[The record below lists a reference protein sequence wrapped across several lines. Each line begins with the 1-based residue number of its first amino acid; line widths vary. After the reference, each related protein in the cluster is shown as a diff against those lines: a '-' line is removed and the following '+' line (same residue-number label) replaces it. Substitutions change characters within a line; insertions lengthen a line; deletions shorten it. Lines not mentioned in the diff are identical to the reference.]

1 MSAVPVPVVVFV
13 VWFGAVLLV
22 GAGLVAR
29 PPRPR
34 PAAPGSIRARVHA
47 VMNASVAQL
56 GRTPTAIGVYL
67 LGAGA
72 VLAVCWPLGLLAHAL
87 QDPVDWPVFRWSQSH
102 HLDGGWSDFWW
113 KLTNIGKPR
122 ITQRADAAAAV
133 LFASV
138 WAARR
143 RSWWVPL
150 AAFGT
155 AYALEKYGQIILQD
169 VVHRGHP
176 PTTFGT
182 YPSGGC
188 ARVLVVYGL
197 IIFMFIEWFWPRRRR
212 AWAAGAGLLTVLWSI
227 QAYARLNNLEH
238 WVTDVVGGTVF
249 GLMALAVAISCVRI
263 YLQPGPELARA
274 PAPRAVTREGVPW
287 PLRTDP

>member
-1 MSAVPVPVVVFV
+1 MPIVVFL
-13 VWFGAVLLV
+13 VWFGAVL
-22 GAGLVAR
+22 GATVWVVAR

-34 PAAPGSIRARVHA
+34 PVVAGSVRARLHA
-47 VMNASVAQL
+47 VVEASVDQV
-56 GRTPTAIGVYL
+56 GRAPTAAALYL
-67 LGAGA
+67 LGVGV

-87 QDPVDWPVFRWSQSH
+87 EDPVDWPVFRWSQAH
-102 HLDGGWSDFWW
+102 HLGGGWSDAWW

-122 ITQRADAAAAV
+122 NAQGADAAAAV
-133 LFASV
+133 FFAVV
-138 WAARR
+138 WAWRR
-143 RSWWVPL
+143 RPWWVPP

-188 ARVLVVYGL
+188 ARVLIVYGL
-197 IIFMFIEWFWPRRRR
+197 VIFMFVEWLWPRRRR
-212 AWAAGAGLLTVLWSI
+212 VWAGAAGLLALLWSI

-238 WVTDVVGGTVF
+238 WMTDVVGGTVF
-249 GLMALAVAISCVRI
+249 GLMGLAVAISCVRVF
-263 YLQPGPELARA
+263 LRPRPERARV
-274 PAPRAVTREGVPW
+274 PMQRAATDEGVPW
-287 PLRTDP
+287 SLRTDP

>member
-1 MSAVPVPVVVFV
+1 MPAPVLVFV
-13 VWFGAVLLV
+13 LWFGAVLGV
-22 GAGLVAR
+22 AGWLVAR

-34 PAAPGSIRARVHA
+34 PVRPGSVRARVGA
-47 VMNASVAQL
+47 VVDASVTQL
-56 GRTPTAIGVYL
+56 GRPTTAALVYL
-67 LGAGA
+67 AGAGA

-87 QDPVDWPVFRWSQSH
+87 QDPVDWPVFHWSQRH
-102 HLDGGWSDFWW
+102 HLDGAWSDLWW

-122 ITQRADAAAAV
+122 ITQAADAAAAV
-133 LFASV
+133 FFAVV
-138 WAARR
+138 WARR
-143 RSWWVPL
+143 GRSWWAPL

-197 IIFMFIEWFWPRRRR
+197 IIFMYVEWLWPRRRR
-212 AWAAGAGLLTVLWSI
+212 AWCAGAGVLAVLWSV

-238 WVTDVVGGTVF
+238 WFTDVVGGTVF
-249 GLMALAVAISCVRI
+249 GLMALAVAISCVRV
-263 YLQPGPELARA
+263 LRRPASERVAATA
-274 PAPRAVTREGVPW
+274 PPPAVREEVRW
-287 PLRTDP
+287 PLRTGH